1 MCSYSWGIKC
11 GIRDFIGRSEGRL
24 EGGGRLWLP
33 EWLLKG
39 GACRWD
45 RNREIFWT
53 FAYQS
58 TYNHFRVS
66 TFSLSPSTSPSWQ
79 LAAAEHYSLRS
90 TSGLWQ
96 GGRPSLNWASPTY
109 IPIANLSF
117 QFKWMQL
124 FLFWVSFGFSFS
136 MTTLLRSTS
145 GVWQGKRTSLNWGGL
160 CVHSAQYNNVTILAT
175 FQCYS
180 HAGQLGLTQW
190 MYSENTILT

>member
-1 MCSYSWGIKC
+1 MVGLREDWKGEGDYGCQNGCSKEGLVDETEIE
-11 GIRDFIGRSEGRL
+11 RSFG
-24 EGGGRLWLP
+24 
-33 EWLLKG
+33 LLLG
-39 GACRWD
+39 P
-45 RNREIFWT
+45 
-53 FAYQS
+53 YQS

-190 MYSENTILT
+190 MYSKNTILT

>member
-1 MCSYSWGIKC
+1 MALETLLVGLREDWKGEGDYGCQNGCSKEGLVDETEIE
-11 GIRDFIGRSEGRL
+11 RSFG
-24 EGGGRLWLP
+24 
-33 EWLLKG
+33 LLLG
-39 GACRWD
+39 P
-45 RNREIFWT
+45 
-53 FAYQS
+53 YQS
-58 TYNHFRVS
+58 VRVS